1 MLSIGPRVFSYSLA
15 VVMAVCATGETLLA
29 DRSPHGV
36 CSLEAPTARL
46 SYDFCGC
53 RTDLLESF
61 RLNVSG
67 FPFQHDDHVSVLSV
81 AITPRTVLTG
91 LRLRTENVSF
101 NLGEMKLRFPG
112 SDVDVCSSVF
122 PCPLAA
128 NVPASYSA
136 KFDMRAYEEWTGFSS
151 VAATVKFLDLT
162 GLEVIVCFH
171 LKLDLP

>member
-128 NVPASYSA
+128 NGKPIQIFLPISYDRKGSITNLQCRLVTA
-136 KFDMRAYEEWTGFSS
+136 
-151 VAATVKFLDLT
+151 LNLIC
-162 GLEVIVCFH
+162 GLMKNGQE
-171 LKLDLP
+171 